1 MLITEWMNSKA
12 TKYLIWHQAHA
23 PPSGSWQTLM
33 HSGKYLTGGIDST
46 QKMQILTEIFGLERN
61 FGEKIVKMAHF

>member
-1 MLITEWMNSKA
+1 MDELEGHEIFDM
-12 TKYLIWHQAHA
+12 AHA
-23 PPSGSWQTLM
+23 PPSGSWQSLM